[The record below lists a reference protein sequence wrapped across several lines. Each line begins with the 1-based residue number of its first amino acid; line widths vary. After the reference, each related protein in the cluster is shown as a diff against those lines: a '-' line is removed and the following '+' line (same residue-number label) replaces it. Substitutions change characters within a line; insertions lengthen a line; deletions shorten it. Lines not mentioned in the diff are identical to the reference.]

1 MWILCD
7 VLDEDHSSHLYYWL
21 LGLGMKMFKLYTI
34 IFKFHMMMTN
44 NTILPFK
51 LFSNPES
58 LDSNT
63 IEEIRIEWA
72 RYFITNWNNKS

>member
-1 MWILCD
+1 
-7 VLDEDHSSHLYYWL
+7 
-21 LGLGMKMFKLYTI
+21 
-34 IFKFHMMMTN
+34 MTN

-72 RYFITNWNNKS
+72 RYFITN